1 MIRLVPKWA
10 YHYDEFWIAIK
21 NRNFWFIKLRYYFV
35 GLLILFYLAGEF
47 IFNFRLSISQEYAF
61 IITATSILLY
71 NLLIHKYRDSVKA
84 IPGKF
89 NHMHLSLLQMI
100 LDLTALMILVYYTGT
115 IESPIYMFF
124 IFQMVIGSLI
134 LQGHI
139 VYTVGIFIIII
150 YTILIALQYFGLI
163 TTHYLTGLYESFEER
178 TLSYIFVFIIMF
190 SSMMLISIF
199 LANTIAIKLYERERQ
214 LWETLEKLN
223 NAEKAKQKY
232 IIGVV
237 HEIKT
242 PIAAVQSILDIII
255 NKFIGP
261 VSEEVMDKL
270 TRARIRSSE
279 AITLINN
286 VLHISK
292 IRLFDEKS
300 TEKLDIPALF
310 KNLIEK
316 HIDLAN
322 SKNIRLLFNDSQKNN
337 RIIIGD
343 NLLFELAFSN
353 LLNNA
358 IKYNL
363 TNGFVMINI
372 SDDNDNII
380 ILIEDDG
387 IGIPTD
393 EREKIFLQFFRASN
407 IKGQNIDGSGL
418 GLSLV
423 NEVVLR
429 YNGKIDVLS
438 PSSIGRENRPGTTF
452 KIILR
457 YPSENLKQ

>member
-270 TRARIRSSE
+270 TRARMRSSE

-300 TEKLDIPALF
+300 TEKLDIPVLF

-322 SKNIRLLFNDSQKNN
+322 SKNIRLLFNDSRKNN